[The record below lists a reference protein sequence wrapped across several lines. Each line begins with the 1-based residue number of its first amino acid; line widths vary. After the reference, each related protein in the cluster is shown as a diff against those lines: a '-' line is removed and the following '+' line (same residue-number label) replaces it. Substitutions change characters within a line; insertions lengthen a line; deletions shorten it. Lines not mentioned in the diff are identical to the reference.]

1 MSQENATDQHHS
13 EGQDTDLTDLLGE
26 LRVLLPGAQTLM
38 AFLVILP
45 FQAGFA
51 EIRGDE
57 KTIYVI
63 TFLCSVLSLVL
74 FVAPAALHRLQRPL
88 RDRAAFKNTATKYI
102 IAGLV
107 PLSIAITL
115 ATQLVLS
122 TVVSISW
129 ASWSVTGIVGVLI
142 LVLWWLVPIL
152 KDHEQ

>member
-1 MSQENATDQHHS
+1 VEQ

-51 EIRGDE
+51 EIRGNE
-57 KTIYVI
+57 KRIYVI

-88 RDRAAFKNTATKYI
+88 NDRAGFKDTATRFV

-122 TVVSISW
+122 TVVSVRWISW
-129 ASWSVTGIVGVLI
+129 SITGIVGLLI
-142 LVLWWLVPIL
+142 LALWWIVPYVNN
-152 KDHEQ
+152 DERRGE